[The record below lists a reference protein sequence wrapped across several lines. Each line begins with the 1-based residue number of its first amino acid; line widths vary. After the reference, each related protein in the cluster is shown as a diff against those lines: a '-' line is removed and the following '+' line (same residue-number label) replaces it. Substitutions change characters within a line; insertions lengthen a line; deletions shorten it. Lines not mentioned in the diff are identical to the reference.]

1 MANDE
6 SNSQTVLP
14 SEAPNFEEVYK
25 SLLALMQSTPE
36 DQRFPTKKLRN
47 RLINIGL
54 QEFLEGIRVNDS
66 LQRFFE
72 VGGQQCDL
80 GTALEVFG
88 FPFKFTSQ
96 WDEANLAL
104 GHFLGRFRQE
114 ENTKL
119 EVCALHLLSKGEDKT
134 LSDWQSAKAKFY
146 LELQNMILLLN
157 GIGGRQSRIRRIF
170 AFSDI
175 ADIAFLT
182 QSAVSLLS
190 EQMAAGIGVG
200 LLFTNTFK
208 EDREIVPISNALMVS
223 FQPDP
228 SEESDHE
235 FHFYSMYELLDDK
248 KGHNLPYQERCVTK
262 WFRETDNA
270 FRSHK
275 WIEQLY
281 NLFPRTDW
289 DRAEQQWT
297 TWPKPD
303 YKKANRVYSLEGSNI
318 PTENQIFNS
327 TVVMMARAFAEYG
340 GAPIIAFDNRI
351 NHTVVTG
358 DWIRL
363 QRAISAFDD
372 PASLE
377 IRAVDA
383 TSVKNSLT
391 IHESDPTYRHWLRT
405 SLSRVLR
412 SSDESP
418 KCLRRIYIL
427 DDSDPKAFREFRTLL
442 REMQYYLDYFHYEIA
457 DMSDLIQPD
466 KLQTKKNKGGKTS
479 ESLTD
484 RWKKF
489 KDRVHVYVT
498 TTTILAQLANSSVNR
513 DVLEEIVSSK
523 SILNPLLNVDF
534 ISSSCKEAGKG
545 MIYNFLNQRAD
556 PGELQFTAFLFRS
569 SFNVGHE
576 DKILFGYLDDL
587 AGDLRDLQLQFRM
600 RTLAESIRDY
610 EKEYLRILNAQI
622 KDYLKDNQ
630 SEISNLKNILL
641 EGGTFD
647 EAKRTTFIDIRA
659 AFETVLYRYFEK
671 RFSYLYCFLE
681 HYSLK
686 VDFFGSFVK
695 RKIEKIDPFI
705 ECEDADTLSDRINQS
720 VKAKGEPP
728 TFEKVEKGWDCH
740 DVQRF

>member
-6 SNSQTVLP
+6 SNSQTISP
-14 SEAPNFEEVYK
+14 GEAPNFKEVYK

-36 DQRFPTKKLRN
+36 DQRFPQKKLRN
-47 RLINIGL
+47 RLINLGL
-54 QEFLEGIRVNDS
+54 QEFLDGIRVNDS

-72 VGGQQCDL
+72 VGGQQCYS

-96 WDEANLAL
+96 WDEATLAL
-104 GHFLGRFRQE
+104 GHFLDRFRQE

-157 GIGGRQSRIRRIF
+157 GIGGRQSRVRRIF

-208 EDREIVPISNALMVS
+208 EDGKIVPISNALMVS
-223 FQPDP
+223 FQPNP

-235 FHFYSMYELLDDK
+235 FHFYSMYELLDDN
-248 KGHNLPYQERCVTK
+248 KGHDLPYQERCITK
-262 WFRETDNA
+262 WFRDPDHA
-270 FRSHK
+270 FDSHK
-275 WIEQLY
+275 WIKQLF
-281 NLFPRTDW
+281 NLFPQTNW
-289 DRAEQQWT
+289 TKAENQWNK
-297 TWPKPD
+297 WPKPN
-303 YKKANRVYSLEGSNI
+303 YKSPTGVYSLEGSDV

-327 TVVMMARAFAEYG
+327 TVVMMARAFAQYG
-340 GAPIIAFDNRI
+340 GAPINAFDNRI
-351 NHTVVTG
+351 NDTVVTG

-372 PASLE
+372 AASLE

-418 KCLRRIYIL
+418 KRLRRIYIL
-427 DDSDPKAFREFRTLL
+427 DDSDPKAIREFRTLL

-457 DMSDLIQPD
+457 GMSDLIQADQFQP
-466 KLQTKKNKGGKTS
+466 KNKQGAKTS
-479 ESLTD
+479 ESITE
-484 RWKKF
+484 RWTKF
-489 KDRVHVYVT
+489 KDRVYVNVT
-498 TTTILAQLANSSVNR
+498 TTTILAQLASSHVNR
-513 DVLEEIVSSK
+513 DLLEEIVSSD
-523 SILNPLLNVDF
+523 SILDPLLNVDF
-534 ISSSCKEAGKG
+534 ISSSGKEAGKG

-556 PGELQFTAFLFRS
+556 PGELQFAAFLFRS
-569 SFNVGHE
+569 PFNAVHE
-576 DKILFGYLDDL
+576 EKIIFGYLDDL
-587 AGDLRDLQLQFRM
+587 AGDLRALQLQYRM
-600 RTLAESIRDY
+600 RSLAKSIRDY
-610 EKEYLRILNAQI
+610 EKEYGRILNAQI
-622 KDYLKDNQ
+622 NDYLNDNQ
-630 SEISNLKNILL
+630 SVIIDLKNVLL

-659 AFETVLYRYFEK
+659 AFETALYQYFEK
-671 RFSYLYCFLE
+671 RFSYLYCFLD

-686 VDFFGSFVK
+686 VDFFGSSVK
-695 RKIEKIDPFI
+695 RKIKQIDPFI
-705 ECEDADTLSDRINQS
+705 GCENADTLTDRIKQS
-720 VKAKGEPP
+720 VEAKGEPP
-728 TFEKVEKGWDCH
+728 TFEEVQEGWDCH

>member
-1 MANDE
+1 MK
-6 SNSQTVLP
+6 L
-14 SEAPNFEEVYK
+14 
-25 SLLALMQSTPE
+25 TPV
-36 DQRFPTKKLRN
+36 DQRFPPKKLEN

-54 QEFLEGIRVNDS
+54 QEFLDGIKVNDS

-72 VGGQQCDL
+72 VGGQQCDR

-96 WDEANLAL
+96 WDEATLAL
-104 GHFLGRFRQE
+104 GHFLNRFRQE

-157 GIGGRQSRIRRIF
+157 GIGGRKSRIRRIF

-208 EDREIVPISNALMVS
+208 QEPKIVPVSNALIIN
-223 FQPDP
+223 FQPNP
-228 SEESDHE
+228 LEESDHE
-235 FHFYSMYELLDDK
+235 FNFYSMYQILDDK
-248 KGHNLPYQERCVTK
+248 KGHNLPYQERCITK
-262 WFRETDNA
+262 WFRDSDDA
-270 FRSHK
+270 FGSHK
-275 WIEQLY
+275 WIEQLF
-281 NLFPRTDW
+281 NLFPLTDW
-289 DRAEQQWT
+289 NRTENEWT
-297 TWPKPD
+297 KWPKPD
-303 YKKANRVYSLEGSNI
+303 YQNANRVYRLEGSDV
-318 PTENQIFNS
+318 PAENQVFNS
-327 TVVMMARAFAEYG
+327 TVVMMARAFAQYG
-340 GAPIIAFDNRI
+340 GAPINAFDSRI
-351 NHTVVTG
+351 NDTVVTG

-412 SSDESP
+412 SEDKTP
-418 KCLRRIYIL
+418 KHLRRIYIL
-427 DDSDPKAFREFRTLL
+427 DDSDPKAMREFRTFM
-442 REMQYYLDYFHYEIA
+442 REMQFYLDYFHYEIA
-457 DMSDLIQPD
+457 EMSGVIQHDQP
-466 KLQTKKNKGGKTS
+466 QTKKKEEQKTS
-479 ESLTD
+479 GSLTD
-484 RWKKF
+484 RWSKF
-489 KDRVHVYVT
+489 RDRVHVYVT
-498 TTTILAQLANSSVNR
+498 TTSILEGFASEAVNK
-513 DVLEEIVSSK
+513 DVVEEIVRIDSTSNK
-523 SILNPLLNVDF
+523 LLKVDF
-534 ISSSCKEAGKG
+534 ISSRGKDPGNG

-556 PGELQFTAFLFRS
+556 PGELQFKAFLFRS
-569 SFNVGHE
+569 SFNPGYE

-587 AGDLRDLQLQFRM
+587 AGDLRTRQLQFRM
-600 RTLAESIRDY
+600 RTLAKSIRDY
-610 EKEYLRILNAQI
+610 EKEYGRILKAEINGFLKENQI
-622 KDYLKDNQ
+622 EIDDLKNVLLKD
-630 SEISNLKNILL
+630 EI
-641 EGGTFD
+641 FD

-659 AFETVLYRYFEK
+659 AFETVLYHYFEK

-681 HYSLK
+681 HYS
-686 VDFFGSFVK
+686 
-695 RKIEKIDPFI
+695 
-705 ECEDADTLSDRINQS
+705 
-720 VKAKGEPP
+720 
-728 TFEKVEKGWDCH
+728 
-740 DVQRF
+740 